1 MSKATKS
8 AGGIMERFILAINA
22 FKAKFGYWPTK
33 IEAHE
38 GTIVTLALGH
48 LTPLGFFLLQ
58 SRVEIEVSTEFDI
71 RLSGQGRDALVYG
84 DEDCFELA
92 QGRKHEARAWLGW
105 DD

>member
-1 MSKATKS
+1 MNKATKS
-8 AGGIMERFILAINA
+8 AGGIMERFILATNA

-38 GTIVTLALGH
+38 GTIAALATVH

-58 SRVEIEVSTEFDI
+58 SRLDLEVSIEVDI
-71 RLSGQGRDALVYG
+71 RVSGQGRDALVYG

-92 QGRKHEARAWLGW
+92 QGCKHDARAWLGW